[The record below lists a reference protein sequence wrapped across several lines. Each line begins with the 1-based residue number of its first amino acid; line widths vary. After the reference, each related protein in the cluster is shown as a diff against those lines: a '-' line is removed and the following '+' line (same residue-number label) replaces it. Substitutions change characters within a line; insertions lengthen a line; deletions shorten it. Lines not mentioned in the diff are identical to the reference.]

1 MGFLICAADDD
12 LHFLNLCVTVRSAV
26 DMPLPLL
33 AYHRVEFAHSFHC
46 AHSVGLLCNKAHV
59 NLKCCTFL
67 FMVIE

>member
-33 AYHRVEFAHSFHC
+33 TYHRVEFAHSFHC
-46 AHSVGLLCNKAHV
+46 AHSVGLLCNTTQQHV
-59 NLKCCTFL
+59 AKH
-67 FMVIE
+67 MSI